1 MLNAKTCRKHILAA
15 FPNDPPAEVLAKHLC
30 AVSTNLTATKE
41 FGISD
46 ENVFGFWSWVGGRYS
61 VSSAVGVLPLSL
73 YYGFENVQAFLSGMH
88 DIDNNFSDEADYAK
102 NVPVLMGLLGF

>member
-1 MLNAKTCRKHILAA
+1 MLNAKTCRKYILDS
-15 FPNDPPAEVLAKHLC
+15 FPNDPAAEVLAKHLC

-46 ENVFGFWSWVGGRYS
+46 ENVFGFWNWVGGRYS

-73 YYGFENVQAFLSGMH
+73 YYGFDNVRKFLDGMH
-88 DIDNNFSDEADYAK
+88 AMD
-102 NVPVLMGLLGF
+102 